1 MQKTLLTSLALLT
14 LWPGATLATN
24 LGCPQPIRIS
34 EQLAEPAP
42 DTWSAAT
49 DTSARYLEGV
59 SFFDGR
65 PEKQA
70 SLAPTRDAKSG
81 RHRVAIWTFGESG
94 VPVWIVCRYL
104 SSGIM
109 LQKPLPASYRECR
122 VSYGAGEMITA
133 IECR

>member
-14 LWPGATLATN
+14 LWPNAALATK
-24 LGCPQPIRIS
+24 LECPQPIRAD
-34 EQLAEPAP
+34 EQLAESAP
-42 DTWSAAT
+42 DGWSAAT
-49 DTSARYLEGV
+49 DASPRYLEGV
-59 SFFDGR
+59 SFFDGP

-81 RHRVAIWTFGESG
+81 RHRVAVWTFGDGE
-94 VPVWIVCRYL
+94 VPVWVVCRYL
-104 SSGIM
+104 SSGIT
-109 LQKPLPASYRECR
+109 LLKPLPTSYRECR